1 MAKDGDPE
9 VGKRVTAVMDEFHIE
24 GNKAMGD
31 ICGTTHGAVNNW
43 RNGYNLPRV
52 PEMSRLC
59 EQTGIT
65 LDWLY
70 RGLRRLD
77 GPEAGVTS
85 EPTHTERVKVA
96 MINA

>member
-70 RGLRRLD
+70 RGFVGSMDLRLALRLNRRI
-77 GPEAGVTS
+77 P
-85 EPTHTERVKVA
+85 
-96 MINA
+96 NASK